1 MDAPMKNKSQTD
13 VGLWIGIDWADQ
25 KHDAYVIDLNGNGRH
40 ETFVQSAA
48 GIEIWLAEK
57 MEQSRGK
64 PIAILIEKSSNGI
77 FHALMMREDV
87 ILYPINPKQFAR
99 YRESYRNAGSKDDK
113 NDARLLARMLRER
126 QSVLDPFQLDDEAT
140 RLLDQLCRNRRK
152 LVDQRAK
159 CKVRLK
165 SQLKA
170 SFPLL
175 LELKI
180 SFPVAIALLKRW
192 PDPRQLKRANRTT
205 LSKVL
210 RAASIRNEAQIESLV
225 KQIRESKLL
234 TSDAAIHTAMSIAFK
249 AQCNVMLEYGKAI
262 TQFDDAIKQAMK
274 AHKDA
279 ALFTPLPGAGAA
291 LAPRILSAFGSD
303 RERYENAEEIAAL
316 SGIAPVTKQSGKSR
330 VVVQRRACSKFQR
343 QTFHEFAD
351 HARVWCPWSKAY
363 YQMQRVSGM
372 KHHATLRKLAHRW
385 IRILFRVW
393 KDRTAYCQEK
403 YMQSMIKKNPKIKAF
418 VEPKFLPEAA

>member
-1 MDAPMKNKSQTD
+1 MKDKSQIE

-25 KHDAYVIDLNGNGRH
+25 KHDAFVIDLNGDGKRESFEQN
-40 ETFVQSAA
+40 TLA
-48 GIEIWLAEK
+48 IENWLAEK
-57 MEQSRGK
+57 LAMANGK

-77 FHALMMREDV
+77 FHALMMRENV

-126 QSVLDPFQLDDEAT
+126 QSVLQPYQPDDQAT

-159 CKVRLK
+159 CQVRLK

-180 SFPVAIALLKRW
+180 SMNLLIGLLKRW
-192 PDPRQLKRANRTT
+192 PDPRQIKRAHAAT
-205 LSKVL
+205 LTNVMREAGVRNQPKIDSL
-210 RAASIRNEAQIESLV
+210 IRQIW
-225 KQIRESKLL
+225 ESKLL
-234 TSDAAIHTAMSIAFK
+234 TSDAAIHSAMAIAFK
-249 AQCNVMLEYGKAI
+249 AQCQVMLEYGKAI
-262 TQFDDAIKQAMK
+262 EQFDDAIKTAMQA
-274 AHKDA
+274 HQDA
-279 ALFTPLPGAGAA
+279 KLFTPLPGAGDA
-291 LAPRILSAFGSD
+291 LAPRILTAFGSD
-303 RERYENAEEIAAL
+303 RQRYTHSDEVANVA
-316 SGIAPVTKQSGKSR
+316 GISPVTKQSGKSC
-330 VVVQRRACSKFQR
+330 VVVQRRACSKFLR

-351 HARVWCPWSKAY
+351 HARVWSPWSKAY
-363 YQMQRVSGM
+363 YQMQRSRGM
-372 KHHATLRKLAHRW
+372 KHHAILRKLAHRW

-393 KDRTAYCQEK
+393 KTRIPYCAEK
-403 YMQSMIKKNPKIKAF
+403 YRKSMIKKNPKITPF
-418 VEPKFLPEAA
+418 LDPKYLPKSA